1 MVAVVAAR
9 ETSGLAVGPPLASAP
24 LPLAAPASLL
34 RPAAPGDPELARRP
48 ADNKAFLPTPKS
60 TRFSAI
66 ARCAGVSKLGLR
78 AYTKANVGTVQRSW
92 ILVEPMGIV
101 R

>member
-1 MVAVVAAR
+1 MDAACV
-9 ETSGLAVGPPLASAP
+9 TSGLAVGPLL
-24 LPLAAPASLL
+24 LPSPPPDP

-48 ADNKAFLPTPKS
+48 ADTKAFLPSPRS

-66 ARCAGVSKLGLR
+66 ARCAGVSKLGLC
-78 AYTKANVGTVQRSW
+78 ACTKANIGTVQRSW